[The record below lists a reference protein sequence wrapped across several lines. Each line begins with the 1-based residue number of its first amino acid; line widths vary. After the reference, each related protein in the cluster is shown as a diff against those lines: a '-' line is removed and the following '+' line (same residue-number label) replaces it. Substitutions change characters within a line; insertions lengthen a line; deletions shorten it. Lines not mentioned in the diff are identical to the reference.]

1 MELRLYG
8 AEAVSLQLGILFSA
22 PSAKLPFVLRLVDF
36 CGNHPRVFRV
46 FSLIGGSLI
55 KEGCLRKCWQPEEAQ
70 SLDPVFY
77 SRKTFLPQRKQTPI
91 PPHLPPLPLEAQVG
105 FEIQGKGFRCSLILA
120 QTLIL
125 VILRVYAH
133 YPIPTKNLIKVMC
146 ISSSG

>member
-8 AEAVSLQLGILFSA
+8 TEAVSLQLGSLFSA

-46 FSLIGGSLI
+46 FPLIGGSLI
-55 KEGCLRKCWQPEEAQ
+55 KGGCLRKCWQPEEAQ

-91 PPHLPPLPLEAQVG
+91 PPTYLTFPWRHKLALKSK
-105 FEIQGKGFRCSLILA
+105 GKGLGVALFW
-120 QTLIL
+120 
-125 VILRVYAH
+125 H
-133 YPIPTKNLIKVMC
+133 KP
-146 ISSSG
+146 